1 MILFVVSGTIAGVK
15 FEPPITAAQARI
27 AIMIK
32 GEAPPDSLS
41 KSMALPA
48 TNAVRIPIDDAR
60 RLLDGLQRAVEEHDE
75 WALSHGEAAC

>member
-27 AIMIK
+27 AIMIA
-32 GEAPPDSLS
+32 GYATSRESSDATV
-41 KSMALPA
+41 PA

-60 RLLDGLQRAVEEHDE
+60 ALLAGLQEAVAAHDG
-75 WALSHGEAAC
+75 WASKHGEVGD